1 MARLFA
7 KELHIYE
14 DRENKRHWWIPAGE
28 WREVPDD
35 IALFLVAAHPTKLS
49 ILVEEEQKYP
59 TTQIEAPPVDRQ
71 MRAKRTKVA

>member
-1 MARLFA
+1 MAKLYA
-7 KELHIYE
+7 ETLHIYE

-35 IALFLVAAHPTKLS
+35 IAKMLVEAHPTKLR
-49 ILVEEEQKYP
+49 ILVEEQQIYP
-59 TTQIEAPPVDRQ
+59 TTQIEAPPVNRQ